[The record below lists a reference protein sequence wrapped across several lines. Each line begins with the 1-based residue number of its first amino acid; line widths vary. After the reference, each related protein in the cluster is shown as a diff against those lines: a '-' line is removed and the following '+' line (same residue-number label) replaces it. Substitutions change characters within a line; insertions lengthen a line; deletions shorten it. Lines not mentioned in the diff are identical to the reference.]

1 MLFFDE
7 TALLMEYDFAMI
19 QTPKNQLDILIS
31 AEEMRDMICEEF
43 HDFDR
48 DTVLSH
54 LLHMGDTFS
63 FADFFP
69 LMLYFD
75 NLYMMDA
82 G

>member
-1 MLFFDE
+1 MFFDE
-7 TALLMEYDFAMI
+7 TILMMEEDFEVIRASKD
-19 QTPKNQLDILIS
+19 QPDKLIR

-63 FADFFP
+63 SADFFP

-75 NLYMMDA
+75 NLYMTDE